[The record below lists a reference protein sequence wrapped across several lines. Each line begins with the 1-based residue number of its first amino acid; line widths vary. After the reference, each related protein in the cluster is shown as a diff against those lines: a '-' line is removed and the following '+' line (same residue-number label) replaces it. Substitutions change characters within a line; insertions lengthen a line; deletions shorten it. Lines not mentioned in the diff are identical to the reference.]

1 MLIKDYYSVDSVVKT
16 EAGTEFSVSLNPD
29 CEVYKGHFPSKPI
42 CPGVCNINMLTEC
55 AEVVAGKRLEIKE
68 IRRCRLSSLVV
79 PDTRLRVVIA
89 LSEAST
95 DDESPKTYG
104 LKGEIFE
111 GETSCLTLD
120 CSLVE
125 R

>member
-1 MLIKDYYSVDSVVKT
+1 MLIRDYYSIDSVVKT
-16 EAGTEFSVSLNPD
+16 EAGAEFSVSLNPD
-29 CEVYKGHFPSKPI
+29 CEVYRGHFPSKPI
-42 CPGVCNINMLTEC
+42 CPGVCNINMLAEC
-55 AEVVAGKRLEIKE
+55 AEEVAGKRFGIKE

-79 PDTRLRVVIA
+79 PGKKLKVVIA
-89 LSEAST
+89 LSGLPAEAEAQPVYS
-95 DDESPKTYG
+95 